1 MLLFAGLSKVQPVL
15 PYAVSISETAPD
27 RSCGDK
33 ACPCPLCQC
42 HVPPELTLCTA
53 DGTREPCQCQG
64 ALEMPRE
71 SIFPARSLILPTLP
85 EGQA

>member
-1 MLLFAGLSKVQPVL
+1 MLLFARLNKVQPVL
-15 PYAVSISETAPD
+15 LFAVSISETAPD

-33 ACPCPLCQC
+33 AGPSPLCQC

-53 DGTREPCQCQG
+53 DGTREPCLCQG

-71 SIFPARSLILPTLP
+71 SIFPARSLILPILT
-85 EGQA
+85 